1 MTSFS
6 AEEVREVA
14 GMALGRISVDLFHE
28 GRARRPASGEP
39 EFDYLR
45 TRSGAFIGYGELAR
59 RFGVALDAE
68 LEERAAV
75 ELLDHPLFSV
85 SAEQFFFSAECWPW
99 SVSRPAP
106 LYVIEARCS
115 GSCIRSAFGPNPVPW
130 AEAVAA
136 WREAARVADG
146 LVTYHV
152 VRVEDARGRVL
163 S

>member
-6 AEEVREVA
+6 EEEVREVA
-14 GMALGRISVDLFHE
+14 LSALGAISVDLFHE

-45 TRSGAFIGYGELAR
+45 TRSGAFIGFGELAR
-59 RFGVALDAE
+59 RFGEALGAE

-106 LYVIEARCS
+106 LYRLEVA
-115 GSCIRSAFGPNPVPW
+115 GPGV
-130 AEAVAA
+130 
-136 WREAARVADG
+136 
-146 LVTYHV
+146 
-152 VRVEDARGRVL
+152 RGRCRSSGCVGEMPWGEVIAEWRKAVVAEVAHGDADWRL
-163 S
+163 TYFVVPA